1 MVQMKRCLELPF
13 YLGPASSARSRTVKS
28 EASDEEIDMSGVA
41 ITRTD
46 SDAVVIYEVAVDA
59 AQ

>member
-1 MVQMKRCLELPF
+1 MKRWLELPF
-13 YLGPASSARSRTVKS
+13 YLGTASSARSRTVKS